1 MYILQIKLLKEF
13 LLLDGFIDLMG
24 RGELIKSMLQV
35 YFLAVQKQLFVESLN
50 ENITHKYIFKILVF
64 IFIFKLNAQNGNFTS
79 GQRKEDAGS
88 NF

>member
-1 MYILQIKLLKEF
+1 
-13 LLLDGFIDLMG
+13 
-24 RGELIKSMLQV
+24 MLQV

-79 GQRKEDAGS
+79 GQPKEDAGS